1 MVACINTWRLAL
13 TMASSIKAR
22 TSSCCA
28 PVAFTV
34 KVPDSGWGMTLL
46 LTANRPAPPPCS
58 CAAPSA
64 PNRADTLA
72 TRLGQ
77 KRLTVALS
85 MVVVEL
91 PPLSPPSPPLA
102 ICDPTRTTFEVSRSM
117 FR

>member
-13 TMASSIKAR
+13 AMASAIKAR

-34 KVPDSGWGMTLL
+34 KVPDSGWGMTLW
-46 LTANRPAPPPCS
+46 LTAARPASPPCPR
-58 CAAPSA
+58 AAPSV

-77 KRLTVALS
+77 KRLTAALS

-91 PPLSPPSPPLA
+91 PPLSPPLA
-102 ICDPTRTTFEVSRSM
+102 ICAPTRTTFEVSRSM

>member
-13 TMASSIKAR
+13 AMASSINAR

-34 KVPDSGWGMTLL
+34 KVPDSGWGMTLS
-46 LTANRPAPPPCS
+46 LTANRPAPPPCPRI
-58 CAAPSA
+58 APSA
-64 PNRADTLA
+64 PNSADTLA

-77 KRLTVALS
+77 KRLTAALS

-91 PPLSPPSPPLA
+91 PPLSFPPPPLA
-102 ICDPTRTTFEVSRSM
+102 ICAPTRTTFEVSRSM